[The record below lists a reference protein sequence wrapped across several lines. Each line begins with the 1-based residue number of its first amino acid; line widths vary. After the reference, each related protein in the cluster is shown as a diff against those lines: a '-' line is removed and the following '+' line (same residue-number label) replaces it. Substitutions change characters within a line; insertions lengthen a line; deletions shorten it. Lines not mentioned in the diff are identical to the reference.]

1 MTRKRISKQLR
12 AGRRTVSE
20 LVVVRLIL
28 YRRILRDLAFSGTR
42 YVFSHQL
49 AALADVTPEQL
60 RRDLMNVRY
69 EGSPTRGYE
78 VVVLEECIGA
88 FLDPPSTQ
96 AVALV
101 GVGNLGR
108 ALFAYFLGRRPLLQI
123 VAAFDI
129 DPAKVDRMINGCPSY
144 HISEARTVMRERG
157 INVAMIAV
165 PAAAAQSVA
174 DTLVEA
180 GVRSLLNFADV
191 RLRLPPDVYVEHID
205 IGVTLE
211 KVAFFARRPA
221 GVEREAGS
229 P

>member
-1 MTRKRISKQLR
+1 MKRTLTRRKLGGK
-12 AGRRTVSE
+12 TVSE

-42 YVFSHQL
+42 YVFSHEL

-69 EGSPTRGYE
+69 EGSPNRGYE
-78 VVVLEECIGA
+78 VVVLEERVGV
-88 FLDPPSTQ
+88 FLDPLTTQ
-96 AVALV
+96 SVALV

-129 DPAKVDRMINGCPSY
+129 DPSKVDRLINGCPSF
-144 HISEARTVMRERG
+144 HISEARQVMRDMNIE
-157 INVAMIAV
+157 VAIVAV

-174 DTLVEA
+174 DILVEA
-180 GVRSLLNFADV
+180 GVKSLLNFADI
-191 RLRLPPDVYVEHID
+191 RLRLPPDIYVEHID
-205 IGVTLE
+205 IGVSLE
-211 KVAFFARRPA
+211 KVAFFARRPL
-221 GVEREAGS
+221 GKDMG
-229 P
+229 

>member
-1 MTRKRISKQLR
+1 MTIKRTSTRRKL
-12 AGRRTVSE
+12 GRKTVSE

-49 AALADVTPEQL
+49 AVLADVTPEQL

-78 VVVLEECIGA
+78 VVVLEERIGT
-88 FLDPPSTQ
+88 FLDPPTTQ
-96 AVALV
+96 SVALV

-144 HISEARTVMRERG
+144 HISEARTVMRDKG

-221 GVEREAGS
+221 AAGKDVGS

>member
-1 MTRKRISKQLR
+1 MTLKRPASNRKLGGK
-12 AGRRTVSE
+12 TVSE

-42 YVFSHQL
+42 YVFSHEL

-69 EGSPTRGYE
+69 EGSPNRGYE
-78 VVVLEECIGA
+78 VVVLEERIGV
-88 FLDPPSTQ
+88 FLDPPTTQ
-96 AVALV
+96 SVALV

-129 DPAKVDRMINGCPSY
+129 DPSKVDRMINGCPSF
-144 HISEARTVMRERG
+144 HISEARKVMRDMG
-157 INVAMIAV
+157 IEVAIVAV

-174 DTLVEA
+174 DILVEA
-180 GVRSLLNFADV
+180 GVRSLLNFADI
-191 RLRLPPDVYVEHID
+191 RLRLPPDIYIEHID
-205 IGVTLE
+205 IGVSLE
-211 KVAFFARRPA
+211 KVAFFARRPL
-221 GVEREAGS
+221 GKDVG
-229 P
+229 

>member
-1 MTRKRISKQLR
+1 MTLKRPLNRRKLGGKS
-12 AGRRTVSE
+12 VSE

-42 YVFSHQL
+42 YVFSHEL

-69 EGSPTRGYE
+69 EGSPNRGYE
-78 VVVLEECIGA
+78 VVILEERIGA
-88 FLDPPSTQ
+88 FLDPPNTQ

-129 DPAKVDRMINGCPSY
+129 DPAKVDRMINGCPSF
-144 HISEARTVMRERG
+144 HISEARQVMRDMG
-157 INVAMIAV
+157 IEVAIVAV

-174 DTLVEA
+174 DILVEA
-180 GVRSLLNFADV
+180 GVKSLVNFADI
-191 RLRLPPDVYVEHID
+191 RLRLPPDIYVEHID
-205 IGVTLE
+205 IGVSLE
-211 KVAFFARRPA
+211 KVAFFARRPL
-221 GVEREAGS
+221 GKDMG
-229 P
+229 

>member
-1 MTRKRISKQLR
+1 
-12 AGRRTVSE
+12 
-20 LVVVRLIL
+20 
-28 YRRILRDLAFSGTR
+28 LA
-42 YVFSHQL
+42 V
-49 AALADVTPEQL
+49 LADVTPEQL

-78 VVVLEECIGA
+78 VVVLEERIGT
-88 FLDPPSTQ
+88 FLDPPTTQ
-96 AVALV
+96 SVALV

-144 HISEARTVMRERG
+144 HISEARTVMRDKG

-221 GVEREAGS
+221 AAGKDVVS

>member
-1 MTRKRISKQLR
+1 MTIKRPLSRRKLGGKS
-12 AGRRTVSE
+12 VSE

-42 YVFSHQL
+42 YVFSHEL

-69 EGSPTRGYE
+69 EGSPNRGYE
-78 VVVLEECIGA
+78 VVILEERIGA
-88 FLDPPSTQ
+88 FLDPPNTQ

-129 DPAKVDRMINGCPSY
+129 DPAKVDRMINGCPSF
-144 HISEARTVMRERG
+144 HISEARQVMRDMG
-157 INVAMIAV
+157 IEVAIVAV

-174 DTLVEA
+174 DILVEA
-180 GVRSLLNFADV
+180 GVKSLVNFADI
-191 RLRLPPDVYVEHID
+191 RLRLPPDIYVEHID
-205 IGVTLE
+205 IGVSLE
-211 KVAFFARRPA
+211 KVAFFARRPL
-221 GVEREAGS
+221 GKDMG
-229 P
+229 

>member
-1 MTRKRISKQLR
+1 MAIKGTQARRKLSKK
-12 AGRRTVSE
+12 TVSE

-49 AALADVTPEQL
+49 AVLADVTPEQL

-78 VVVLEECIGA
+78 VVVLEERIGA
-88 FLDPPSTQ
+88 FLDPPTTQ
-96 AVALV
+96 PVALV

-144 HISEARTVMRERG
+144 HISEAGTIMREKG

-180 GVRSLLNFADV
+180 GVRQSAQFC
-191 RLRLPPDVYVEHID
+191 RCPPALAADVYVEHID

-221 GVEREAGS
+221 AAKATGS

>member
-1 MTRKRISKQLR
+1 
-12 AGRRTVSE
+12 VSE

-42 YVFSHQL
+42 YVFSHEL
-49 AALADVTPEQL
+49 AEHADVTPEQL

-78 VVVLEECIGA
+78 VAVLEERIGA
-88 FLDPPSTQ
+88 FLDPPALQ
-96 AVALV
+96 PVALV

-129 DPAKVDRMINGCPSY
+129 DPAKVDRMIGGCPSY
-144 HISEARTVMRERG
+144 HISEARKVIREMG
-157 INVAMIAV
+157 INVAIIAV
-165 PAAAAQSVA
+165 PAQAAQSVA
-174 DTLVEA
+174 DILVEA

-191 RLRLPPDVYVEHID
+191 RLRLPPDIYAEHID

-221 GVEREAGS
+221 GRDAGS

>member
-1 MTRKRISKQLR
+1 MTINKARRIVGRK
-12 AGRRTVSE
+12 TVSE

-49 AALADVTPEQL
+49 AVLADVTPEQL

-78 VVVLEECIGA
+78 VVVLEERIGA
-88 FLDPPSTQ
+88 FLDPATTQ
-96 AVALV
+96 SVALV

-144 HISEARTVMRERG
+144 HISEARTVMRDKG
-157 INVAMIAV
+157 INVAM
-165 PAAAAQSVA
+165 
-174 DTLVEA
+174 
-180 GVRSLLNFADV
+180 
-191 RLRLPPDVYVEHID
+191 
-205 IGVTLE
+205 
-211 KVAFFARRPA
+211 
-221 GVEREAGS
+221 
-229 P
+229 

>member
-1 MTRKRISKQLR
+1 
-12 AGRRTVSE
+12 
-20 LVVVRLIL
+20 VRLIL
-28 YRRILRDLAFSGTR
+28 YRRILRDLALSGTR

-49 AALADVTPEQL
+49 AAQADVTPEQL

-78 VVVLEECIGA
+78 VGVLEERVGT
-88 FLDPPSTQ
+88 FLDPPIVQ

-129 DPAKVDRMINGCPSY
+129 DPAKVDRMINGCPSF
-144 HISEARTVMRERG
+144 HISEARTVMRNMG
-157 INVAMIAV
+157 ISVAMIAV
-165 PAAAAQSVA
+165 PASAAQSAA
-174 DTLVEA
+174 DILVEA

-191 RLRLPPDVYVEHID
+191 RLRLPPDVYIEHID

-211 KVAFFARRPA
+211 KVAFFARRPLA
-221 GVEREAGS
+221 AKEESA

>member
-1 MTRKRISKQLR
+1 
-12 AGRRTVSE
+12 
-20 LVVVRLIL
+20 
-28 YRRILRDLAFSGTR
+28 
-42 YVFSHQL
+42 L

-88 FLDPPSTQ
+88 FLDPPTTQ

-144 HISEARTVMRERG
+144 HISDARTVIRDNG
-157 INVAMIAV
+157 INVAIVAV

-221 GVEREAGS
+221 ATEKDTRS

>member
-1 MTRKRISKQLR
+1 MAITGTRT
-12 AGRRTVSE
+12 RRKLGGKTVSE

-42 YVFSHQL
+42 YVFSHEL
-49 AALADVTPEQL
+49 AAQADVTPEQL

-69 EGSPTRGYE
+69 EGSPNRGYE
-78 VVVLEECIGA
+78 VVILEERIGA
-88 FLDPPSTQ
+88 FLDPHTTQ

-123 VAAFDI
+123 VASFDI
-129 DPAKVDRMINGCPSY
+129 DPAKVDRMINGCPSF
-144 HISEARTVMRERG
+144 HISEARQVVRDMG
-157 INVAMIAV
+157 INVAIVAV

-174 DTLVEA
+174 DILVDA
-180 GVRSLLNFADV
+180 GIRSLLNFADI
-191 RLRLPPDVYVEHID
+191 RLRLPPDVYVDHID

-211 KVAFFARRPA
+211 KVAFFARRPLA
-221 GVEREAGS
+221 GREAG
-229 P
+229 

>member
-28 YRRILRDLAFSGTR
+28 YRRILRDLAFSGTS